1 MRYKREARLSRRTA
15 DEICAGG
22 VRASALHRTASPSTL
37 RAQPSA
43 VLFSRHTVDVVT
55 GDNELVHVQTDT
67 CGSTAFV
74 QIKLWVDF

>member
-1 MRYKREARLSRRTA
+1 MREAYAQALRTKPLRTRHSSRLT
-15 DEICAGG
+15 
-22 VRASALHRTASPSTL
+22 VRCVVSLSL
-37 RAQPSA
+37 
-43 VLFSRHTVDVVT
+43 HTVDVVT